1 MPSPWEKIEQTL
13 NPIGLLAILALPV
26 VAGIPLVGFLV
37 ETISIF
43 FVILFAFRRNYLFLA
58 VAGIGSLS
66 SAILMHGSSLIIISL
81 WARAFIPGF
90 ILGILISAGVS
101 MSRAFIFS
109 ILAIAL
115 SVVIQYWEERE
126 IIFQVLDKFQS
137 WITGGLPAGTDEQT
151 NAMIDYVAQTI
162 AVIKRL
168 MPALMVLSVVAQLFA
183 GWILLVIFLKAIG
196 EFFPGIIEFYYWKM
210 PDFCLYIIGPAIAV
224 RLIGGESLKVVADNI
239 IMFIGFFYAAFGFA
253 LFEYYLKRIRL
264 SLFLRILFYIGFI
277 FLQLPGLVLAAAVG
291 LFDSYFDFRNVK
303 AKLIG

>member
-1 MPSPWEKIEQTL
+1 
-13 NPIGLLAILALPV
+13 
-26 VAGIPLVGFLV
+26 
-37 ETISIF
+37 
-43 FVILFAFRRNYLFLA
+43 
-58 VAGIGSLS
+58 LS

>member
-58 VAGIGSLS
+58 MAGIGSLS

-183 GWILLVIFLKAIG
+183 GWILLVIFLK
-196 EFFPGIIEFYYWKM
+196 
-210 PDFCLYIIGPAIAV
+210 
-224 RLIGGESLKVVADNI
+224 S
-239 IMFIGFFYAAFGFA
+239 
-253 LFEYYLKRIRL
+253 
-264 SLFLRILFYIGFI
+264 
-277 FLQLPGLVLAAAVG
+277 
-291 LFDSYFDFRNVK
+291 
-303 AKLIG
+303 